1 MQAIETT
8 ATLTEGGQ
16 LQLDEPLNIDRQ
28 RVRVIV
34 LIPDDNDLKNKSIES
49 TSTSSAQVVDD
60 SIDTIREGIYQGWQ
74 DVLSGKTLPISQLW
88 DGIDVECI
96 SCQNCLQGESEK

>member
-16 LQLDEPLNIDRQ
+16 LQLDKPLNIDRQ

-34 LIPDDNDLKNKSIES
+34 LIPDDNDLKNQSIEN
-49 TSTSSAQVVDD
+49 TPTSSEVVED
-60 SIDTIREGIYQGWQ
+60 SIDTIREGLYQGWQ

-88 DGIDVECI
+88 DGIDVE
-96 SCQNCLQGESEK
+96 